1 MMLDISSGHLLTLG
15 NNIYTRKSL
24 PTDIDLFKLNIRNT
38 KKKCEICSKLTI
50 KHEKDFALYF
60 LLTFGIFYTFFFVS
74 AVDFEQNTIQ
84 CSNNKLLQ

>member
-1 MMLDISSGHLLTLG
+1 MLDIASGHLLSLG
-15 NNIYTRKSL
+15 NNIYTRKSF

-38 KKKCEICSKLTI
+38 KKKCEICSKLTT

-60 LLTFGIFYTFFFVS
+60 LLTFGIFYAFLIVS